1 MECRWQFGQY
11 EESALPILGVAATV
25 LIMLGIVLGPL
36 AFGATQVWAYCSLQI
51 IVCLAAAISLL
62 SSSSHTRLLPLVAA
76 VLGIGSLQL
85 IPLSDWLLE
94 RGSPM
99 AMESRQAVLPLVGDD
114 ALRCISLSPGATV
127 ASMRQT
133 LILLITAG
141 LVASLAQHRA
151 LRLALA
157 WSMAFVAVVVLVLA
171 IVCASGDR
179 YVALGVHDMTGPL
192 RAWKNPLLSP
202 LHGSGFGRPD
212 LVRVGVVSYFQD
224 APVVGDVTGPYISS
238 NQFSGCMGLTMP
250 VLFGLSLAL
259 QSRSRWRW
267 VWRVAGLLMMLAAI
281 GAVAWVRSWGGLV
294 SLLAALATMTWLLAV
309 NRRAG
314 AVSRVLAVSFTV
326 AGLIA
331 MAVLFDWPGSEQLT
345 DRIPLPIR
353 DRINEAQAS
362 VHGRCEVWRSC
373 VEMFLGSP
381 LAGIGMGAFGQVR
394 PVVEQNMGL
403 IHFAHNDYAQMLAET
418 GLAGILVSLA
428 AAGYALRRMHANW
441 LEAAGTNDRGLAI
454 GLFGAI
460 TAIAVHS
467 LVDYNLRVP
476 ANGFL
481 FAVVAGLA
489 LGSAAPE
496 RMRSMA
502 GPLPND
508 RRQSGGL
515 RLAIGLLLL
524 VCCLGATRDIA
535 CDRMT
540 SPLRHAVVA
549 QRVDGISPSRKRQLL
564 LDAVP
569 PAYRAAAW
577 APWDSAVAENL
588 GQAFLHLSD
597 GQPSAELDASRYWFS
612 QALRLAPANAGLRW
626 PLQDLSA
633 VIAAPPD

>member
-1 MECRWQFGQY
+1 M
-11 EESALPILGVAATV
+11 PILGVAATV
-25 LIMLGIVLGPL
+25 LIMLGVVLGPL
-36 AFGATQVWAYCSLQI
+36 AFGATQVWAYGSLQI
-51 IVCLAAAISLL
+51 LVCLAAAVYLF
-62 SSSSHTRLLPLVAA
+62 SSSSRTRLLPLVAA
-76 VLGIGSLQL
+76 VLGVGSLQL

-99 AMESRQAVLPLVGDD
+99 AMEARQATLPLVGDH

-127 ASMRQT
+127 ASMRQA
-133 LILLITAG
+133 LVLLIAAG
-141 LVASLAQHRA
+141 LVAGLARRRA

-157 WSMAFVAVVVLVLA
+157 SSLAFVALFVLVLA

-212 LVRVGVVSYFQD
+212 LVRVGAVSYFQD

-250 VLFGLSLAL
+250 VLFGLLLAL

-267 VWRVAGLLMMLAAI
+267 VCRVVGSLMMMVAI

-294 SLLAALATMTWLLAV
+294 SLLAALATLLAV

-314 AVSRVLAVSFTV
+314 AVSRV
-326 AGLIA
+326 
-331 MAVLFDWPGSEQLT
+331 MAVTFTLAGVVAVAILFDWPGSDLLI
-345 DRIPLPIR
+345 DRIPVPIR
-353 DRINEAQAS
+353 DGINEAQAS
-362 VHGRCEVWRSC
+362 VRGRCEVWRSC
-373 VEMFLGSP
+373 GEMFLGSP

-403 IHFAHNDYAQMLAET
+403 IHFAHNDYAQLLAEA
-418 GLAGILVSLA
+418 GLAGILVSLT

-441 LEAAGTNDRGLAI
+441 VEAAGTSDRGLAI

-489 LGSAAPE
+489 LGFAAPE

-502 GPLPND
+502 GPLPSD

-524 VCCLGATRDIA
+524 VCCLGAIRDIA

-549 QRVDGISPSRKRQLL
+549 QRVDGISPSRKRQML

-612 QALRLAPANAGLRW
+612 QALRLAPANAGLRR

-633 VIAAPPD
+633 VIAAPSD

>member
-25 LIMLGIVLGPL
+25 LIMLGVVLGPL
-36 AFGATQVWAYCSLQI
+36 AFGATQVWAYGSLQI
-51 IVCLAAAISLL
+51 LVCLAAAVYLF
-62 SSSSHTRLLPLVAA
+62 SSSSRTRLLPLVAA
-76 VLGIGSLQL
+76 VLGVGSLQL

-99 AMESRQAVLPLVGDD
+99 AMEARQATLPLVGDH

-127 ASMRQT
+127 ASMRQA
-133 LILLITAG
+133 LVLLIAAG
-141 LVASLAQHRA
+141 LVAGLARRRA

-157 WSMAFVAVVVLVLA
+157 SSLAFVALFVLVLA

-212 LVRVGVVSYFQD
+212 LVRVGAVSYFQD

-250 VLFGLSLAL
+250 VLFGLLLAL

-267 VWRVAGLLMMLAAI
+267 VCRVVGSLMMMVAI

-294 SLLAALATMTWLLAV
+294 SLLAALATLLAV

-314 AVSRVLAVSFTV
+314 AVSRV
-326 AGLIA
+326 
-331 MAVLFDWPGSEQLT
+331 MAVTFTLAGVVAVAILFDWPGSDLLI
-345 DRIPLPIR
+345 DRIPVPIR
-353 DRINEAQAS
+353 DGINEAQAS
-362 VHGRCEVWRSC
+362 VRGRCEVWRSC
-373 VEMFLGSP
+373 GEMFLGSP

-403 IHFAHNDYAQMLAET
+403 IHFAHNDYAQLLAEA
-418 GLAGILVSLA
+418 GLAGILVSLT

-441 LEAAGTNDRGLAI
+441 VEAAGTSDRGLAI

-489 LGSAAPE
+489 LGFAAPE

-502 GPLPND
+502 GPLPSD

-524 VCCLGATRDIA
+524 VCCLGAIRDIA

-549 QRVDGISPSRKRQLL
+549 QRVDGISPSRKRQML

-612 QALRLAPANAGLRW
+612 QALRLAPANAGLRR

-633 VIAAPPD
+633 VIAAPSD

>member
-1 MECRWQFGQY
+1 MSIW
-11 EESALPILGVAATV
+11 GVAATV
-25 LIMLGIVLGPL
+25 LIMLGVVLGPL

-51 IVCLAAAISLL
+51 LVCLAAAVSLF
-62 SSSSHTRLLPLVAA
+62 SSSSRTRLLPLVAA

-94 RGSPM
+94 RGSPI
-99 AMESRQAVLPLVGDD
+99 AMETRQAVRPLVGDD

-127 ASMRQT
+127 ASMRQA
-133 LILLITAG
+133 IVLLIAAG
-141 LVASLAQHRA
+141 LVAGLARHRA

-157 WSMAFVAVVVLVLA
+157 SSLAFVAVFVLVLA
-171 IVCASGDR
+171 IVCASGAR

-212 LVRVGVVSYFQD
+212 LVHVGAVSYFQD

-250 VLFGLSLAL
+250 VLFGLLLAVR
-259 QSRSRWRW
+259 SRSRWRW
-267 VWRVAGLLMMLAAI
+267 VCRVGGSLMMLTAV

-294 SLLAALATMTWLLAV
+294 SLLAAMATMAWLLAV

-314 AVSRVLAVSFTV
+314 AVSRTMAVSFTL
-326 AGLIA
+326 AGLVA
-331 MAVLFDWPGSEQLT
+331 MAVLFDWPGSDLLT
-345 DRIPLPIR
+345 DRIPVRIR
-353 DRINEAQAS
+353 DGINEAQAS
-362 VHGRCEVWRSC
+362 VHGRYEVWRSC
-373 VEMFLGSP
+373 AEMFLGSP

-403 IHFAHNDYAQMLAET
+403 IHFAHNDYAQMLAEA

-428 AAGYALRRMHANW
+428 AAGYALRRMHSNW
-441 LEAAGTNDRGLAI
+441 VEMAGTSDRGLAI

-489 LGSAAPE
+489 LGFATPE

-502 GPLPND
+502 EPLPSN

-515 RLAIGLLLL
+515 RLAIGVLLV
-524 VCCLGATRDIA
+524 VCCLGAIRDIA
-535 CDRMT
+535 CERMT

-564 LDAVP
+564 LDAIP

-588 GQAFLHLSD
+588 GQAFLHLAD
-597 GQPSAELDASRYWFS
+597 GQPSAELDASQYWFF
-612 QALRLAPANAGLRW
+612 QALRLAPANAGLRR
-626 PLQDLSA
+626 PLQDMSA
-633 VIAAPPD
+633 VIAAPPY